1 MHVNHSC
8 SLQNCSQLML
18 FCLYFSAPPPPHH
31 ADMQVR
37 AVADLLPEM
46 EVVEGD
52 PFNSSP
58 TDPKLMGPDALAR
71 FRKGEKLPAISAK
84 TPIVSW
90 GSLCCC
96 SLPIEACFLPT
107 AEGRPLLTGTSDN
120 QHCFIQHRE
129 AASSRSK
136 DTNCKIISG
145 SLLSALQPAAPC
157 CVL

>member
-1 MHVNHSC
+1 
-8 SLQNCSQLML
+8 
-18 FCLYFSAPPPPHH
+18 
-31 ADMQVR
+31 MQVR

-71 FRKGEKLPAISAK
+71 FRKGEKLPAIAAK
-84 TPIVSW
+84 TPIVSL

-96 SLPIEACFLPT
+96 SLPFEACFLPT

-120 QHCFIQHRE
+120 QHCCIQHRE
-129 AASSRSK
+129 VASSRSK
-136 DTNCKIISG
+136 DTN
-145 SLLSALQPAAPC
+145 
-157 CVL
+157 